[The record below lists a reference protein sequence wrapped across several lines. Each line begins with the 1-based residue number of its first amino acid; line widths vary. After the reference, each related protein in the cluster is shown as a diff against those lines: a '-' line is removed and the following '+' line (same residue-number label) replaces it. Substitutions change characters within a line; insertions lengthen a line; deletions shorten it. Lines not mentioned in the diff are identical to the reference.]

1 MGRRRGR
8 AAGWAWAALC
18 LVGVA
23 WVVGWGSHEVKRG
36 DVDWLSAAIA
46 LPGLGIG
53 AGAAYMS
60 FVSFRL
66 QMTDVTVMA
75 GRLADKVLR
84 AESPE
89 RARLLGND
97 HKPIDLRF
105 ALRPAPARNAEGA
118 DPDGR
123 LGAVVDYYRRLRPRR
138 LVITGAPGSG
148 KTVLALELL
157 LALLEGRD
165 ARDPVPVRMSLAS
178 WTTLPDDDVG
188 RVGQAAEAGRA
199 VETWVRDHLERV
211 YQVAG
216 DTAKALVEAGMI
228 LPVLDGLDEMDAT
241 DAGGAPGGP
250 AGGVRGGPR
259 ARRALRA
266 LNAYTRGR
274 ELAGV
279 VVTCRSGPY
288 DALDVWARDAAR
300 VEVTPVT
307 PAQARDFILARV
319 DDRTRWRDV
328 IHALDTDPF
337 GTLARGLSTPWR
349 LTTAVTV
356 HEQREPGTGAYP
368 HAPRHLLSPAL
379 AHAAA
384 MRDHLNELY
393 VRTAVAA
400 LTAPDGPCSR
410 HTRERVHGWLAV
422 LAGYLH
428 TNTATGR
435 TVARRTP
442 SGSDLVL
449 HDLWPLAGERR
460 ARGIHT
466 VLIAVVVM
474 LAAGIGTLDFES
486 STYGLLG
493 ADAAALIL
501 LPTLALDRWGAWTT
515 PRHANPSRLR
525 TRRGRSQATNSL
537 GVASLVGVMPGLAF
551 GSVLVAQGGKGDI
564 GLAPLG
570 RFAHE
575 NGLNVEKVGGLAG
588 GIAGVILCVLLVLC
602 GFTSDDH
609 TLRRK
614 GPRDPVRLD
623 LVSGL
628 VIGTMGGL
636 IYGLAFGLVFGAGV
650 GVALGTTLGAAI
662 ACVFGEAGHRYI
674 AFLMCVRRGP
684 HRLPWRLGRF
694 LHHADEAGL
703 LRTTGIA
710 YQFRH
715 RELQDWLAH
724 HPTP

>member
-18 LVGVA
+18 LMGVV

-53 AGAAYMS
+53 VGAAYMS

-105 ALRPAPARNAEGA
+105 ALRPALARNAAGA

-165 ARDPVPVRMSLAS
+165 TRDPVPVRMSLAS
-178 WTTLPDDDVG
+178 WTTLPDDDAG
-188 RVGQAAEAGRA
+188 RVGHAAEAGRA
-199 VETWVRDHLERV
+199 VETWVREHLERV
-211 YQVAG
+211 YQMAG

-259 ARRALRA
+259 ARRALHA

-288 DALDVWARDAAR
+288 EALDVWARDAAR

-319 DDRTRWRDV
+319 DDPMRWRDV
-328 IHALDTDPF
+328 IHALDTDPS

-368 HAPRHLLSPAL
+368 HAPRNLLSPAL
-379 AHAAA
+379 AHPAA
-384 MRDHLNELY
+384 MRDHLNGLY

-400 LTAPDGPCSR
+400 LTAPGGPYAR

-428 TNTATGR
+428 ANTVTGR
-435 TVARRTP
+435 TVAGRTP

-449 HDLWPLAGERR
+449 HDLWPLAGER
-460 ARGIHT
+460 ARGIHS
-466 VLIAVVVM
+466 VLVSVVVM
-474 LAAGIGTLDFES
+474 LAAGVGTLDFES

-493 ADAAALIL
+493 ADATALIL
-501 LPTLALDRWGAWTT
+501 LPTLVSTAWGAWTT
-515 PRHANPSRLR
+515 PRHANPSQLR
-525 TRRGRSQATNSL
+525 NRQGRSRVTD
-537 GVASLVGVMPGLAF
+537 SLVPAFLVGAIPGLLF
-551 GSVLVAQGGKGDI
+551 GGLLVAQGGI
-564 GLAPLG
+564 ELAPLG
-570 RFAHE
+570 RFALE
-575 NGLNVEKVGGLAG
+575 NGQKVEGIGGVAG
-588 GIAGVILCVLLVLC
+588 GIAGGILCVLLDLC

-636 IYGLAFGLVFGAGV
+636 IYGLAFGLVFGTGV
-650 GVALGTTLGAAI
+650 GVAIGATIGPAI

-694 LHHADEAGL
+694 LHRADEAGL